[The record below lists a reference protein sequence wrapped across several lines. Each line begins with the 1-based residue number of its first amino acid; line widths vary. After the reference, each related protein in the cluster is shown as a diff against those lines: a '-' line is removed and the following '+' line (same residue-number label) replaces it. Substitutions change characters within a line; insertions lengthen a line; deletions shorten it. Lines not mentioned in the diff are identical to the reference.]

1 MNDDSFDD
9 IDMNVPIMQ
18 DIESSG
24 PEKNKKKV

>member
-1 MNDDSFDD
+1 MNDESFDD

-24 PEKNKKKV
+24 PEEK